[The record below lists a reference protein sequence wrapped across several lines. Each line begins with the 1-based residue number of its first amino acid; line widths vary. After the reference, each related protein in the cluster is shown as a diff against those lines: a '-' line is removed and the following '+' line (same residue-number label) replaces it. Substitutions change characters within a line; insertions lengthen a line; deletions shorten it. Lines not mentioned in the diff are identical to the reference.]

1 MKIRKATVADI
12 PAKMEIFDYGR
23 EVQRLFGN
31 PNQWGANYPSEELI
45 KEKHRQWLITF
56 KKSLSHHFDGTG
68 SFSFD

>member
-1 MKIRKATVADI
+1 MKIRKATVTDI
-12 PAKMEIFDYGR
+12 PAMMEIFDYGR

-31 PNQWGANYPSEELI
+31 PNHWDANYPSEELI
-45 KEKHRQWLITF
+45 KERYRQWLITF